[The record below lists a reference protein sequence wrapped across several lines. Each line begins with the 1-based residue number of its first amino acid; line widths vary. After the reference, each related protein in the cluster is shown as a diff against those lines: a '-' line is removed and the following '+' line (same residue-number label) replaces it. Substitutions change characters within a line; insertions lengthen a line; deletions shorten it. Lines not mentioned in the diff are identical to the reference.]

1 MILIYK
7 GYIYTIYIALFFNFI
22 HIINVNIMF
31 KTIEIIR
38 ALVFSFLFN
47 ILFQKLLMYRY
58 RLIKYKH

>member
-22 HIINVNIMF
+22 HIINVI

-58 RLIKYKH
+58 ILIKYTH